1 MAQARTIS
9 GPELRARI
17 DKLGLTYTAAAE
29 ALGLTMDGLHK
40 QMRGARCVSR
50 QTEIILERLE
60 GDRRAARHRR
70 QGERPLERQA
80 RPRKGLAQYLYP
92 TVPRRK

>member
-1 MAQARTIS
+1 MAQALTIS

-17 DKLGLTYTAAAE
+17 DKLGLTYTAAAA

-40 QMRGARCVSR
+40 QMRGVRAVSR

-60 GDRRAARHRR
+60 EDQRVASNRR
-70 QGERPLERQA
+70 QGKLLFGRQ
-80 RPRKGLAQYLYP
+80 
-92 TVPRRK
+92 PRRRRA

>member
-1 MAQARTIS
+1 MAQALTIS

-17 DKLGLTYTAAAE
+17 DKLGLTYTAAAA

-40 QMRGARCVSR
+40 QMRGVRAVSR

-60 GDRRAARHRR
+60 ADQRAGPEVTRGRLHQRR
-70 QGERPLERQA
+70 
-80 RPRKGLAQYLYP
+80 
-92 TVPRRK
+92 